1 VALISLRIPDDLA
14 VRFSAL
20 ALTEGGKSALL
31 RRLIS
36 QSLDLQSPCA
46 AATIPIGK
54 PEKITVRLRDTE
66 IRQLTEVARMRG
78 MTRTSWI
85 VALVRTRLR
94 SPVAPS
100 PDEREALRA
109 IVRELNRI
117 SGNINQIARAVNA
130 AGAYPSSNGEV
141 RSHEIRETKA
151 AVERVAAELR
161 RILDDN
167 AAYWESRR

>member
-36 QSLDLQSPCA
+36 QALDLQSPCA
-46 AATIPIGK
+46 APIPIGK

-78 MTRTSWI
+78 MTRTGWI